1 MKVDSEPPLSSNSK
15 VASQLQKYYWS
26 LESRIGYYLVL
37 GGTRHFGYYEPGTK
51 WPFPINDALRKMED
65 RMFDALALPPGSK
78 ALDAGCGVGHVAM
91 QMSRRGLHV
100 QGIDIMKEHV
110 RWAQQNVQKLGLKK
124 AVSVRWM
131 DYHDLSAFEDASFD
145 GVYTMETLVHAHD
158 PGQVLGEFLRV
169 LKPGGSLAL
178 WEYEHA
184 DFSKAHKS
192 SAGNS
197 QERKWIEAISQ
208 INRRS
213 SMPGNQSFTD
223 GVLYGMLEEEGFQ
236 DIKRQDLT
244 ENVMPMLRYFYVL
257 AYIPWLI
264 ICCLGL
270 QTHFVN
276 TQAGAQGY
284 PMVKRRMQR
293 YSAFTARKPLG
304 RVQRMGGPRERK
316 VG

>member
-1 MKVDSEPPLSSNSK
+1 
-15 VASQLQKYYWS
+15 
-26 LESRIGYYLVL
+26 
-37 GGTRHFGYYEPGTK
+37 
-51 WPFPINDALRKMED
+51 
-65 RMFDALALPPGSK
+65 
-78 ALDAGCGVGHVAM
+78 
-91 QMSRRGLHV
+91 
-100 QGIDIMKEHV
+100 
-110 RWAQQNVQKLGLKK
+110 
-124 AVSVRWM
+124 
-131 DYHDLSAFEDASFD
+131 
-145 GVYTMETLVHAHD
+145 
-158 PGQVLGEFLRV
+158 
-169 LKPGGSLAL
+169 
-178 WEYEHA
+178 
-184 DFSKAHKS
+184 
-192 SAGNS
+192 
-197 QERKWIEAISQ
+197 
-208 INRRS
+208 
-213 SMPGNQSFTD
+213 MPGNQSFTD